1 MLTVAESRA
10 RRRAARQ
17 EQWWRRPMMPLAVV
31 MVGFPVWAVL
41 GMAQAIWVAMAAV
54 MAVRLL
60 GARRVRI
67 PAGFG
72 IWVAFVVWTA
82 VSALQLTDRP
92 GSLIGA
98 GYRVAM
104 YAAAGVILLYVFN
117 LSERQL
123 STEWFLRW
131 SIIPLAVLTIG
142 GLAGMILG
150 ERDLF
155 SLPLAV
161 LPGSARSS
169 SFLIDLLTPRF
180 AQVQAFLGFDL
191 PRPAFP
197 YRFTNQ
203 WGSVMAVL
211 VPLAIAGIRFHR
223 LEYRVLAR
231 FLLVL
236 SLVPI
241 VVSVNRGLWLSLA
254 ASFLYVTVRRAGSG
268 RALPAIRLVLGALVV
283 VLFITLTP
291 LGDLVAD
298 RAESDHS
305 NRSRATLV
313 SLTLDQV
320 QDSPL
325 VGFGAPRPDEE
336 NPNLPP
342 VGTHGQIWTVLFS
355 HGWVGAILF
364 GLFLVV
370 LAWRTREDLDDVHLW
385 LHAVTV
391 GLLVQMWF
399 YNLFPGA
406 LALGFVA
413 AGLLLRRRR
422 LPVRPRTHRSPVVTS

>member
-1 MLTVAESRA
+1 
-10 RRRAARQ
+10 
-17 EQWWRRPMMPLAVV
+17 
-31 MVGFPVWAVL
+31 
-41 GMAQAIWVAMAAV
+41 
-54 MAVRLL
+54 
-60 GARRVRI
+60 
-67 PAGFG
+67 
-72 IWVAFVVWTA
+72 
-82 VSALQLTDRP
+82 
-92 GSLIGA
+92 
-98 GYRVAM
+98 
-104 YAAAGVILLYVFN
+104 
-117 LSERQL
+117 
-123 STEWFLRW
+123 
-131 SIIPLAVLTIG
+131 
-142 GLAGMILG
+142 
-150 ERDLF
+150 
-155 SLPLAV
+155 
-161 LPGSARSS
+161 
-169 SFLIDLLTPRF
+169 
-180 AQVQAFLGFDL
+180 
-191 PRPAFP
+191 
-197 YRFTNQ
+197 
-203 WGSVMAVL
+203 
-211 VPLAIAGIRFHR
+211 
-223 LEYRVLAR
+223 
-231 FLLVL
+231 LLVL